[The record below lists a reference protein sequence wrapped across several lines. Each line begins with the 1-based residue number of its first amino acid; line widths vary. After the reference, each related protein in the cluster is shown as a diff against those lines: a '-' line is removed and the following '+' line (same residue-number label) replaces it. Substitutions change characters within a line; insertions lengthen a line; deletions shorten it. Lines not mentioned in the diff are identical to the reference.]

1 MSGSAGA
8 SRYASVVLDVD
19 STLCGIEGIDWLA
32 ALRSP
37 DLAAEIAALTRRAM
51 AGEFPLEEVYG
62 ERLRRIAPTADE
74 IAGLAAAYRERIA
87 PGAGDALDRLRTAG
101 VSVLVVSGGLR
112 PAILPTA
119 RALGFEAATVHA
131 VDLAFDSAGAYA
143 GYDRSSPLARQGGK
157 VVVVEA
163 LDLPRPILAVGDGV
177 TDLELR
183 PVVDSFAA
191 YTGFVRRDPV
201 AKAADC
207 ELPSFD
213 ALVSLVLP

>member
-1 MSGSAGA
+1 MKRRTAA

-37 DLAAEIAALTRRAM
+37 QLEAEIGALTRRAM

-62 ERLRRIAPTADE
+62 ERLRRIAPTAAD
-74 IAGLAAAYRERIA
+74 ITGLASAYRERVA
-87 PGAGDALDRLRTAG
+87 PGAGEAIERLRAAG
-101 VSVLVVSGGLR
+101 VSLRLVSGGLR

-119 RALGFEAATVHA
+119 TALGFDVGSLYA
-131 VDLAFDSAGAYA
+131 VDLAFDSAGGYA
-143 GYDRSSPLARQGGK
+143 GYDRNSPLARQGGK

-163 LDLPRPILAVGDGV
+163 LGLPRPILAVGDGI

-183 PVVDSFAA
+183 PVVDTFAA

-201 AKAADC
+201 ATAADC